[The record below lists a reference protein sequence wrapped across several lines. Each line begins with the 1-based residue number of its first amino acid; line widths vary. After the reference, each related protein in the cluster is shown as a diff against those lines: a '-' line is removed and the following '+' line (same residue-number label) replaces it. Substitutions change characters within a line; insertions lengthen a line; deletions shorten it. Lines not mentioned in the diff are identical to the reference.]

1 MSYSDKYT
9 EKKLSE
15 LEKRLQKIYQ
25 QVYSE
30 LKAQATEYFESFSAR
45 YLKEHNAYME
55 GKYTYDEF
63 LQWVNNQ
70 VARGA
75 RWEAL
80 RNQMAQRLTDANK
93 LAADYINDTTPKVY
107 AENYNYSAYEIEKG
121 SGISFTLLDEDTV
134 RRLSEREIELLP
146 QASVDIPKDKQWNR
160 QKVQNAVLQGILQGD
175 SVGKL
180 ATRLENVAS
189 MNRNAAVRNAR
200 TMITG
205 AQNGGRQESYSRA
218 SAMGI
223 AIEKEW
229 MSAND
234 GRVRDSHMHL
244 NGVRVKYNET
254 FPNGCMYPGDS
265 RGAPCE
271 VYNCRCTMVAITPH
285 ADQTRRTS
293 NTAESYKAWKEEKHE
308 NGFIEKVAGKLSS
321 TKKNIQ
327 NALSGKSETV
337 KLTNGTKVEILK
349 TTPKQQAV
357 IDDALSEFS
366 EGERQLL
373 QSYGVKT
380 KVADIS
386 RSFYR
391 PSDRTVYLA
400 RDFEEKK
407 AGSTVVHEHAHA
419 LYQAMDLIH
428 NKLYNEV
435 VEDGLPDAEDIIK
448 EWDMQH
454 SEGIKEPKLSSDK
467 FITVYQG
474 RIYGNANQPNATV
487 AQLLK
492 EYISVGY
499 ETYVYDPYRLKRKDP
514 RLYNFIKCE
523 MRGET

>member
-1 MSYSDKYT
+1 MNYSDKYT

-15 LEKRLQKIYQ
+15 LEKRLQKVYQ
-25 QVYSE
+25 QAYSE
-30 LKAQATEYFESFSAR
+30 LKTQASEYFEAFQAR
-45 YLKEHNAYME
+45 YLKEYNAYME
-55 GKYTYDEF
+55 GKYTYNEF

-80 RNQMAQRLTDANK
+80 RDQMAQRLTDANK
-93 LAADYINDTTPKVY
+93 LAADYINGTTPKVY

-180 ATRLENVAS
+180 ATRLENVTS
-189 MNRNAAVRNAR
+189 MNRNAAIRNAR

-234 GRVRDSHMHL
+234 GRVRDSHIRL
-244 NGVRVKYNET
+244 NGVRIKYNES

-271 VYNCRCTMVAITPH
+271 VYNCRCTMVAITTH

-293 NTAESYKAWKEEKHE
+293 NTVESYKAWKEEKLE
-308 NGFIEKVAGKLSS
+308 NGFIEKVAGKLST

-327 NALSGKSETV
+327 NALSGKSESV
-337 KLTNGTKVEILK
+337 KLSNGTTAEILK

-366 EGERQLL
+366 EKEQQILR
-373 QSYGVKT
+373 SYGVQT
-380 KVADIS
+380 KVADID
-386 RSFYR
+386 RSFYK
-391 PSDRTVYLA
+391 PSARTVYLA
-400 RDFEEKK
+400 RDFEEKR

-419 LYQAMDLIH
+419 LYYAMDLIH
-428 NKLYNEV
+428 NKLYNKV
-435 VEDGLPDAEDIIK
+435 VEDGLPDVEDIKIVYAQQRK
-448 EWDMQH
+448 A
-454 SEGIKEPKLSSDK
+454 GIKEPKLKADK
-467 FITVYQG
+467 FVNTYQG
-474 RIYGNANQPNATV
+474 RIYYNVNQPDTSTAK
-487 AQLLK
+487 LLK

-499 ETYVYDPYRLKRKDP
+499 ETYVYNPYGLKQRDPK
-514 RLYNFIKCE
+514 LYNFIRQE
-523 MRGET
+523 MRKE